1 VTTRLDRSRLVEP
14 WVVALVIS
22 ALGAGA
28 AAVAH
33 DFGVFLLFAFPA
45 TVGAILAVIAE
56 LIDWRRGIPADHP
69 MSAVQL
75 LSTFGAS
82 VFRPEKGPPST
93 SAEGASDA
101 ERRC

>member
-1 VTTRLDRSRLVEP
+1 MTTRLDRSRLVEP
-14 WVVALVIS
+14 WVIALVIS
-22 ALGAGA
+22 GLGAGA

-33 DFGVFLLFAFPA
+33 DFGVFILFAFPA
-45 TVGAILAVIAE
+45 TVGAVLAVIAE
-56 LIDWRRGIPADHP
+56 LIDWRRGIPADDP

-82 VFRPEKGPPST
+82 VFRAEKDPAST
-93 SAEGASDA
+93 SAERASDA

>member
-1 VTTRLDRSRLVEP
+1 MTTRLDRSRLLEP
-14 WVVALVIS
+14 WLVALVIS
-22 ALGAGA
+22 GLGAGA
-28 AAVAH
+28 AAVAR

-45 TVGAILAVIAE
+45 TVGATLAMIAE
-56 LIDWRRGIPADHP
+56 LIDWRRGIPADDP

-82 VFRPEKGPPST
+82 VFRPEKRPPST
-93 SAEGASDA
+93 SAERTSDA